1 MEKVRSGEAV
11 SIKAATWNAFVDA
24 ANWVKEAKQNSLGAG
39 ARSGIG
45 GGIVA
50 MKNMED
56 TAYPRFSALVITGVA
71 VSPSANEDEFVSCP
85 PVFEGQRMIAE
96 REGMPYAV
104 LLEPVEAGRIGRAML
119 LGLTPAKVVINSAD
133 DKYAVP
139 KVGSD
144 AGALESSATGV
155 ARILWKAGGSGTQW
169 CVLQLGGA
177 GGGGSDERV
186 AMCKVTGGS
195 AQSGYSVA
203 VYPNGRSDEGG
214 TESATLFVPDIA
226 LDADL
231 PTGTWIIGHKA
242 LLPATGGDDE

>member
-1 MEKVRSGEAV
+1 MSDRNIDFVLRTVEKRGIRFVRLWFTDVLGGLKSFSIASEDLEEA
-11 SIKAATWNAFVDA
+11 F
-24 ANWVKEAKQNSLGAG
+24 EE
-39 ARSGIG
+39 GIG
-45 GGIVA
+45 FDGSSVEGFVPQEESDMLAFPDPTTFQIL
-50 MKNMED
+50 
-56 TAYPRFSALVITGVA
+56 PWR
-71 VSPSANEDEFVSCP
+71 PSE
-85 PVFEGQRMIAE
+85 
-96 REGMPYAV
+96 
-104 LLEPVEAGRIGRAML
+104 
-119 LGLTPAKVVINSAD
+119 
-133 DKYAVP
+133 
-139 KVGSD
+139 
-144 AGALESSATGV
+144 TGV
-155 ARILWKAGGSGTQW
+155 ARILWKAGGSGLQW

-177 GGGGSDERV
+177 GGGKADERV